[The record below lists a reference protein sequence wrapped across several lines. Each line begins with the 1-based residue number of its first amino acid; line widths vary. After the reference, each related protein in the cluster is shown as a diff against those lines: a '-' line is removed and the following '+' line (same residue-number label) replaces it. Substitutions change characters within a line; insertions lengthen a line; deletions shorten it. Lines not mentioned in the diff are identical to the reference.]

1 MLLSN
6 SILIIG
12 LLGFLTNRRSIILLF
27 IAIEL
32 MLLGITLNFL
42 LASNNF
48 NDALGLIITITLL
61 IIAGAESAIGL
72 SILVSYYRLTGNIN
86 FNINK

>member
-48 NDALGLIITITLL
+48 NDALGLIIAITLL

-72 SILVSYYRLTGNIN
+72 SILVTYYRLTGNIN